1 MPNLKEALRDGN
13 LEEFIAEHEHDPP
26 GDERK
31 LDAILRRAA
40 GTSSEASEASSQ
52 APHEN
57 CTDTRT
63 RRRTSEGASPRRGR
77 GSRGS
82 KA

>member
-1 MPNLKEALRDGN
+1 MTTLKKAIQESKLD
-13 LEEFIAEHEHDPP
+13 EFIAEHENDPP

-31 LDAILRRAA
+31 LDAILRQAA
-40 GTSSEASEASSQ
+40 GTSSEAPAASSP
-52 APHEN
+52 APRES
-57 CTDTRT
+57 CTDTRI
-63 RRRTSEGASPRRGR
+63 RRRTSGGASPRHGR